1 MTTLS
6 QPPVDFTELAE
17 RLVRA
22 STRRN
27 FAAIAEVLTY
37 LDPAHVDLFV
47 HIRAPNVHL
56 SIVGNFRTLY
66 LPGDPQAIQ
75 REPSIAQ
82 IAQLMEEVS
91 R

>member
-22 STRRN
+22 STGRN

-47 HIRAPNVHL
+47 YIRAPNVHL

-66 LPGDPQAIQ
+66 PPEDPHAIQ
-75 REPSIAQ
+75 REPSASQ
-82 IAQLMEEVS
+82 IAQVLAEVA